1 MLDYKNM
8 FDYLLIL
15 DNPVN
20 IFFKNLV
27 FAHPWLTSFFTKVT
41 FFGSFQFGLF
51 VVILFTSIAL
61 LLFFTT
67 SKNKYLEEYL
77 YIFYLVIGIS
87 SGLTYLLK
95 TFFQR
100 LGPVGR
106 FLLESDYSFPSG
118 HSTFSLAFFGVTY
131 YLFKHNFKNEYNKI
145 IFFAVMYLMII
156 LVGLSR
162 LVLDAHYLSDVLAGY
177 MVAFFGLWVGIYVYK
192 KKLKFYCV
200 KLKTNDQ
207 KSFKQNTRKYKS

>member
-1 MLDYKNM
+1 M